1 MCNVNH
7 NRRNLF
13 LILSLFLRKR
23 FRKRFKYP
31 ETFPEMQI
39 VLLFLQNQQISDN
52 QNLPEMKHITIKDVA
67 KKLKC
72 SVSTVSR
79 AFNDK
84 YDIRKDTRDLILAT
98 AKEMGYS
105 PNPIA
110 KSLLKQCS
118 NQIGV
123 VVPEFINAFFPE
135 VIIGIQEVFLNK
147 GYQVLIMQS
156 GESHKTELENVK
168 TFENNMVDGMIISL
182 SLETKNVDYYKDL
195 ISRGFPLVFFNR
207 VSNELDTSKVV
218 IDDYKWAFFATE
230 HLIYQGY
237 QKIFHFSGPA
247 GLTIT
252 QNRKNGFIDAHRKH
266 KIPLDQNNI
275 LETGLLICDGERVME
290 KLISQNNIPEA
301 IFAVN
306 DPAAIGALKVL
317 KKHGYKI
324 PEDVALVGFTESQL
338 APLIDPP
345 LTSVAQP
352 THEIGV
358 TAARLLLEQIESKG
372 IIVPQTVVLNGR
384 LNVRESSMK
393 LR

>member
-1 MCNVNH
+1 
-7 NRRNLF
+7 
-13 LILSLFLRKR
+13 
-23 FRKRFKYP
+23 
-31 ETFPEMQI
+31 
-39 VLLFLQNQQISDN
+39 
-52 QNLPEMKHITIKDVA
+52 MKHITIKDVA
-67 KKLKC
+67 KRLNC

-118 NQIGV
+118 NQIGI
-123 VVPEFINAFFPE
+123 VVPEFINSFFPE
-135 VIIGIQEVFLNK
+135 VIIGIQEVLLKK

-156 GESHKTELENVK
+156 GESHQMELENIK
-168 TFENNMVDGMIISL
+168 TLENNMVDGMIISL
-182 SLETKNVDYYKDL
+182 SLETKNVDYLKNL
-195 ISRGFPLVFFNR
+195 VSQGFPLVLFNR
-207 VSNELDTSKVV
+207 VSNELETSKVI

-230 HLIYQGY
+230 HLIYQGHK
-237 QKIFHFSGPA
+237 KIFHFAGP
-247 GLTIT
+247 GGMMFS
-252 QNRKNGFIDAHRKH
+252 QNRRNGFIDAHRKH
-266 KIPLDQNNI
+266 KLPFSEKNVI
-275 LETGLLICDGERVME
+275 ETGLMISDGERVME
-290 KLISQNNIPEA
+290 KLINENNLPEA

-306 DPAAIGALKVL
+306 DPTAIGAIKTL

-324 PEDVALVGFTESQL
+324 PGDVAIVGFTESKL
-338 APLIDPP
+338 AELIDPP

-352 THEIGV
+352 THEIGK

-372 IIVPQTVVLNGR
+372 IFVPQTVVLNGR

-393 LR
+393 LM

>member
-1 MCNVNH
+1 
-7 NRRNLF
+7 
-13 LILSLFLRKR
+13 
-23 FRKRFKYP
+23 
-31 ETFPEMQI
+31 
-39 VLLFLQNQQISDN
+39 
-52 QNLPEMKHITIKDVA
+52 MKHITIKDVA
-67 KKLKC
+67 KKLNC
-72 SVSTVSR
+72 SVSTISR

-84 YDIRKDTRDLILAT
+84 YDIRKETRDHILAT

-135 VIIGIQEVFLNK
+135 VIIGIQEVFIKK

-156 GESHKTELENVK
+156 GESHITELENVK
-168 TFENNMVDGMIISL
+168 TLENNMVDGMIISL

-195 ISRGFPLVFFNR
+195 IRQGFPLVFFNR
-207 VSNELDTSKVV
+207 VSNELETSKVL

-237 QKIFHFSGPA
+237 KKIFHFSGPD
-247 GLTIT
+247 GLMFT
-252 QNRKNGFIDAHRKH
+252 QNRKNGFMDAHRKH
-266 KIPLDQNNI
+266 KIAFNDGSI
-275 LETGLLICDGERVME
+275 IETGLMIADGERVME
-290 KLISQNNIPEA
+290 KLINDNNLPDA

-306 DPAAIGALKVL
+306 DPTAIGAMKML

-324 PEDVALVGFTESQL
+324 PGDVALVGFTETKL
-338 APLIDPP
+338 AELIDPP

-352 THEIGV
+352 TKEIGR
-358 TAARLLLEQIESKG
+358 TAAQLLLEQIETKG
-372 IIVPQTVVLNGR
+372 IFVPQTVILNGR

-393 LR
+393 LT

>member
-1 MCNVNH
+1 
-7 NRRNLF
+7 
-13 LILSLFLRKR
+13 
-23 FRKRFKYP
+23 
-31 ETFPEMQI
+31 
-39 VLLFLQNQQISDN
+39 
-52 QNLPEMKHITIKDVA
+52 MKHITIKDVA
-67 KKLKC
+67 RRLKC

-84 YDIRKDTRDLILAT
+84 YDIRQDTRDLILAT

-123 VVPEFINAFFPE
+123 VVPEFINSFFPE
-135 VIIGIQEVFLNK
+135 VIIGIQEVFLKK

-156 GESHKTELENVK
+156 GESQTAELENVK
-168 TFENNMVDGMIISL
+168 TLEKNMVDGMIISL
-182 SLETKNVDYYKDL
+182 SLETKNVDYYRHL
-195 ISRGFPLVFFNR
+195 IETGFPLVLFNR
-207 VSNELDTSKVV
+207 VSNELVTSKVV

-237 QKIFHFSGPA
+237 KKIFHFGGPA
-247 GLTIT
+247 GMMFT
-252 QNRKNGFIDAHRKH
+252 QNRRNGFIDAHRKH
-266 KIPLDQNNI
+266 KLPIDENSIP
-275 LETGLLICDGERVME
+275 EAGLLMSDGERVME
-290 KLISQNNIPEA
+290 KLISFNNIPEA

-306 DPAAIGALKVL
+306 DPTAIGAMKVL
-317 KKHGYKI
+317 KKHGFKI
-324 PEDVALVGFTESQL
+324 PDDVALVGFTESKL

-372 IIVPQTVVLNGR
+372 IFVPQTVVLNGR

-393 LR
+393 LK